1 MHIRS
6 SFWMAGRGVDD
17 RSDLGGAAPSSQQ
30 LNYLAR
36 LREEVESDEGS
47 SADEGA
53 AARGDWSGLGRSASW
68 RRVQRP

>member
-1 MHIRS
+1 M
-6 SFWMAGRGVDD
+6 FPAPYD

-53 AARGDWSGLGRSASW
+53 AARGDGW
-68 RRVQRP
+68 